1 MKDSDSK
8 NISGSSRI
16 SIKEAFGGHYLIGR
30 KIGDMSQSCVC
41 IASTLLLLRSNC
53 LFQVDL

>member
-16 SIKEAFGGHYLIGR
+16 SIKEAFRGHYLIGR
-30 KIGDMSQSCVC
+30 KIRGYVSKLCLHSKHTV
-41 IASTLLLLRSNC
+41 IASLYC